1 NGGPGAPAFVFV
13 ASRHLEHVRQPL
25 SGWHGHAQ
33 PFAFTHEYAPHAGID
48 RMLTGTAPQLGL
60 ISLESALEAFDGV
73 DMEALREKSV
83 SLGDLFIALAEQE
96 LAGLGFTLA
105 TPRDA
110 EQRGSQ
116 VSLRHAEGYAIMQ
129 ALIARNIIGDFRAPD
144 ILRFGFAA
152 LYVRHVDIWDTIA
165 ALKDIV
171 TSEAWNTEA
180 FRTRKSV
187 T

>member
-1 NGGPGAPAFVFV
+1 M
-13 ASRHLEHVRQPL
+13 RRLRD
-25 SGWHGHAQ
+25 
-33 PFAFTHEYAPHAGID
+33 HAGAD
-48 RMLTGTAPQLGL
+48 RAQHHRRL
-60 ISLESALEAFDGV
+60 
-73 DMEALREKSV
+73 
-83 SLGDLFIALAEQE
+83 
-96 LAGLGFTLA
+96 
-105 TPRDA
+105 PR
-110 EQRGSQ
+110 
-116 VSLRHAEGYAIMQ
+116 
-129 ALIARNIIGDFRAPD
+129 PD